1 MAKLSQ
7 SSRKSLEE
15 ATARFQSDLA
25 VDEEGQQYLL
35 ARGVTPDAAGFHR
48 LGVVRN
54 PPVGYEDYL
63 GRLAIPYLTP
73 TGVID
78 IRFRALNDIDTPKY
92 LTRPGGT
99 AHLYNV
105 GAFSVDTTVIAV
117 TEGELDALTAHSLCG
132 IPAVGVPGANNW
144 KHWWARA
151 FHDYDRVLLI
161 CDGDEP
167 GREWGKALARDI
179 EGAVVIHMPQG
190 MDVNKFYLAH
200 GRDETRKRCGL

>member
-15 ATARFQSDLA
+15 ATARFQSVLA
-25 VDEEGQQYLL
+25 HDETGQKYLL
-35 ARGVTPDAAGFHR
+35 GRGITADAAGFHR
-48 LGVVRN
+48 LGVVHE
-54 PPVGYEDYL
+54 PPVGYEDYE
-63 GRLAIPYLTP
+63 GRLAIPYVTP

-78 IRFRALNDIDTPKY
+78 IRFRAMNDTDTPKY

-105 GAFSVDTTVIAV
+105 GALSVDTTVIAV

-144 KHWWARA
+144 KPWWARA
-151 FHDYDRVLLI
+151 FHDYDRVLIL
-161 CDGDEP
+161 CDGDDP
-167 GREWGKALARDI
+167 GREWGKTLARDI
-179 EGAVVIHMPQG
+179 EAAVVIHMPSG
-190 MDVNKFYLAH
+190 FDVNKHFLAY